1 VTTSAPLPSKPKLS
15 VQAFWLTLSK
25 FIAAIFNIALPILL
39 VRMLSQHDYGVYK
52 QAFLFSATAANLATF
67 GVGLSAFYYMPRQP
81 QRGGQI
87 ALNILVYNA
96 MAGLVPLLVLL
107 FYPQALNLVF
117 RTGDL
122 QPYAI
127 LLGIGV
133 MLTLTSVL
141 VELMPTALQD
151 VRSSTL
157 FVVGTNLVRSA
168 LVLGAALL
176 FRTVRAL
183 ILASIC
189 SAAIS
194 VLVLFRY
201 LHRRFGRFWSHFDW
215 HFFGEQLSYA
225 LPLGAYGV
233 IYVIR
238 KDLDNYFVSAL
249 YKPSEYAIYAI
260 GWLEV
265 PLISLFLESVA
276 AVMVVR
282 VSALQHEGRVEDIRR
297 VMASAINRLAA
308 VQFPMYAILLV
319 AGHDLIVLFYT
330 KTYEAS
336 WHIFAVTITL
346 IPLNVFLYDPVVRA
360 YKHLR
365 KFVLFIRIGVLLSL
379 LLGLTPIIRH
389 FGLIGAAVTAVL
401 ADLTERL
408 IVGTKVWRTVGGSA
422 QDLSLFADLLRVVGV
437 TFVAALASYSVRLLT
452 GTQPLMVAI
461 AAMGLSFAALYITGF
476 YLFRLPGWETI
487 SREHLAQILQSATSR
502 LRNAMS

>member
-1 VTTSAPLPSKPKLS
+1 MTTSALSPTQPRLS
-15 VQAFWLTLSK
+15 VQAFWLTVSK
-25 FIAAIFNIALPILL
+25 FVAAIFNIALPILL
-39 VRMLSQHDYGVYK
+39 VRMLTQHEYGVYK
-52 QAFLFSATAANLATF
+52 QAFLFSATAVNLATF

-87 ALNILVYNA
+87 ALNILLYNVL
-96 MAGLVPLLVLL
+96 AGFVPLLVLI
-107 FYPQALNLVF
+107 FYPQALNLIF

-122 QPYAI
+122 QPYAT
-127 LLGIGV
+127 LLGILV
-133 MLTLTSVL
+133 MLTLTSIL

-168 LVLGAALL
+168 LVLAAALL
-176 FRTVRAL
+176 FRTVRSL
-183 ILASIC
+183 IVATIC
-189 SAAIS
+189 SAVFSGA
-194 VLVLFRY
+194 VLFRY
-201 LHRRFGRFWSHFDW
+201 LHQRFGRFWSHFDW
-215 HFFGEQLSYA
+215 HFFLEQLSYA

-249 YKPSEYAIYAI
+249 YKPSQYAIYAI

-308 VQFPMYAILLV
+308 VQFPIYAILLV
-319 AGHDLIVLFYT
+319 AGRDLIVFFYT
-330 KTYEAS
+330 KAYEAS
-336 WHIFAVTITL
+336 WHIFAITITL
-346 IPLNVFLYDPVVRA
+346 ILLNVFLYDPVVRA
-360 YKHLR
+360 YQHLR
-365 KFVLFIRIGVLLSL
+365 KFVLIVRISVLVSLFILLA
-379 LLGLTPIIRH
+379 PVIRH
-389 FGLIGAAVTAVL
+389 FGMTGAAITAVL

-408 IVGTKVWRTVGGSA
+408 MVGTKVWRTVA
-422 QDLSLFADLLRVVGV
+422 ATCHDLPLFADLLRVAGV
-437 TFVAALASYSVRLLT
+437 TAVAAAVAYAFRLLT
-452 GTQPLMVAI
+452 VNQPLFLAI
-461 AAMGLSFAALYITGF
+461 AAMGLSFVAVYITGF

-487 SREHLAQILQSATSR
+487 SKEHFSQIFQSTMTKLKGAAS
-502 LRNAMS
+502 